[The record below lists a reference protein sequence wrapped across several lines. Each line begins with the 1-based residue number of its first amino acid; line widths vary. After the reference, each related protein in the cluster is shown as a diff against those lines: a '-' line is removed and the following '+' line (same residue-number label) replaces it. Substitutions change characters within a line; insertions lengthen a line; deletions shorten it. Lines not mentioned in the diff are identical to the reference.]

1 MVDGR
6 TYPVKLGV
14 DYRPLCNIYGVE
26 KSILPKLNFI
36 EGETDIQQLTLLTE
50 SSLNRKPCTLENVFG
65 LATTKSN
72 EVTEDT
78 YFLTSTLF
86 PIAIALF
93 RRIMQSIMDKT
104 IDFRIY
110 SRNTYASV
118 DS

>member
-1 MVDGR
+1 M
-6 TYPVKLGV
+6 
-14 DYRPLCNIYGVE
+14 I
-26 KSILPKLNFI
+26 S
-36 EGETDIQQLTLLTE
+36 LLTE

-93 RRIMQSIMDKT
+93 RRIIQSIMDKT
-104 IDFRIY
+104 INMVRFEFLLKFLHAI
-110 SRNTYASV
+110 SV
-118 DS
+118 ILFLNERRFLLAL